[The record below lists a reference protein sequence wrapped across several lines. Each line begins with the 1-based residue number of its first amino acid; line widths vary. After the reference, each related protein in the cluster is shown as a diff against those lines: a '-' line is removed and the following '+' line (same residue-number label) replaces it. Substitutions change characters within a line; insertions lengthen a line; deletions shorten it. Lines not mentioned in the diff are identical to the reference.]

1 MRAMSLPGGSVWW
14 STPRTAVAA
23 AAHLPRVP
31 RAPPETEGPLPP
43 ITIDWRVMLFDADG
57 RLLTMH
63 RAGEFDAPR
72 TVKLPISVD
81 NRVVGYLGYD
91 AVRHFEHKLAG
102 LPVAGSLPQGLFLL
116 TDTLVAFDHA
126 RRSLYLIAHAFDG
139 DRAAAQAR
147 LDAIEARLNAPM
159 PARPAPAAVSALPI
173 QSTLTQAE
181 YVQLLYKLERRT
193 ASKEDVVDAL
203 RTRGIGF
210 ALTDGVRSLTRSKG
224 ANDDEL
230 KRALEEAE
238 RRRKDPEGTKLPT
251 QLEVAGIIDKTRR
264 KTLEAVEEMPDFV
277 VKQQIQRS
285 FGYAGTGS
293 FRPQDKLVVAVSY
306 RSTGQESYKLLS
318 INGAIQ
324 QNPESKGSYE
334 EAGGSSSTG
343 EFVTM
348 LATIFKPENDADFTP
363 VQTDLI
369 RGRTAVLFDFT
380 VERDKA
386 KQRIVSGVGAGTQ
399 QTITGMKGRMWIDRT
414 DFRVLRVES
423 EATEIP
429 EGFPVTAGK
438 RTIDY
443 DWTMIAEEKYLL
455 PLVSDVRMTI
465 RESGR
470 SFETKNLIRFTNYQK
485 FGTDIIIGPEDSEPV
500 TEEKP

>member
-1 MRAMSLPGGSVWW
+1 MRSAIV
-14 STPRTAVAA
+14 
-23 AAHLPRVP
+23 
-31 RAPPETEGPLPP
+31 
-43 ITIDWRVMLFDADG
+43 F
-57 RLLTMH
+57 
-63 RAGEFDAPR
+63 
-72 TVKLPISVD
+72 
-81 NRVVGYLGYD
+81 
-91 AVRHFEHKLAG
+91 
-102 LPVAGSLPQGLFLL
+102 LFLTAIL
-116 TDTLVAFDHA
+116 CIPAFGQDK
-126 RRSLYLIAHAFDG
+126 
-139 DRAAAQAR
+139 
-147 LDAIEARLNAPM
+147 P
-159 PARPAPAAVSALPI
+159 
-173 QSTLTQAE
+173 LTQAE

-193 ASKEDVVDAL
+193 VTKQEVVEAL
-203 RTRGIGF
+203 RLRGIGF

-238 RRRKDPEGTKLPT
+238 RRRKDPEGTKLST
-251 QLEVAGIIDKTRR
+251 QLEVTGIIDKTRR

-285 FGYAGTGS
+285 LSYAGTGT
-293 FRPQDKLVVAVSY
+293 FRNQDRLVVGVSY
-306 RSTGQESYKLLS
+306 RSSGEESYRLLS

-324 QNPESKGSYE
+324 QNAEAKGSYE

-348 LATIFKPENDADFTP
+348 LATIFKPENDAEFTH
-363 VQTDLI
+363 VQTDI
-369 RGRTAVLFDFT
+369 VRGRTVVLFEFS

-386 KQRIVSGVGAGTQ
+386 KQRIISGTGASTQ
-399 QTITGMKGRMWIDRT
+399 STITGMKGRMWIDRA

-429 EGFPVTAGK
+429 EGFPVSAAK
-438 RTIDY
+438 RVIDY
-443 DWTMIAEEKYLL
+443 DWTSINDEKYLL

-470 SFETKNLIRFTNYQK
+470 SYETKNVIRFVNYQK
-485 FGTDIIIGPEDSEPV
+485 FGTDVIIGPEDSEPV

>member
-1 MRAMSLPGGSVWW
+1 MRSAIVFLFFTTIFCIPIFAQSK
-14 STPRTAVAA
+14 
-23 AAHLPRVP
+23 
-31 RAPPETEGPLPP
+31 PL
-43 ITIDWRVMLFDADG
+43 
-57 RLLTMH
+57 
-63 RAGEFDAPR
+63 
-72 TVKLPISVD
+72 S
-81 NRVVGYLGYD
+81 
-91 AVRHFEHKLAG
+91 
-102 LPVAGSLPQGLFLL
+102 
-116 TDTLVAFDHA
+116 
-126 RRSLYLIAHAFDG
+126 
-139 DRAAAQAR
+139 
-147 LDAIEARLNAPM
+147 
-159 PARPAPAAVSALPI
+159 
-173 QSTLTQAE
+173 QAE

-324 QNPESKGSYE
+324 HNPESKGSYE

-363 VQTDLI
+363 VQTDLV
-369 RGRTAVLFDFT
+369 RGRRAVLFDFT

-429 EGFPVTAGK
+429 EGFPVMAAK